1 VPPDEALDVTACGSI
16 DSPLAYSRPA
26 GCAVEQLGHG
36 QPPRAGQPRA
46 SMPTTVFRASDAAR
60 DALDRTLALLRRHLT
75 NEGDQ
80 P

>member
-1 VPPDEALDVTACGSI
+1 
-16 DSPLAYSRPA
+16 
-26 GCAVEQLGHG
+26 
-36 QPPRAGQPRA
+36 
-46 SMPTTVFRASDAAR
+46 MPTTVFRASDAAR

>member
-1 VPPDEALDVTACGSI
+1 MRSSSSGTASLLAPVVP
-16 DSPLAYSRPA
+16 
-26 GCAVEQLGHG
+26 Q
-36 QPPRAGQPRA
+36 A

>member
-16 DSPLAYSRPA
+16 DSPAAYSRRPDA
-26 GCAVEQLGHG
+26 RSSSSGTASLLAPVSPQ
-36 QPPRAGQPRA
+36 A